1 MVPGEDAAVP
11 AVHDA
16 SRCTLPGVQREAC
29 TVDDGGELWG
39 LRQHR
44 HEAGTRRPQ
53 PGVDVEAEQ
62 ARRVQLAETA
72 KKGWL
77 RYVPQPALADEG
89 SLDKGG
95 REAGTEEDLN
105 EEVVVIEHLRYG
117 VRRHRRQLPLAF
129 HIALVSVCS
138 GDSVEKRIRALD

>member
-44 HEAGTRRPQ
+44 DETRCGPRWI
-53 PGVDVEAEQ
+53 GVDVEPEETG
-62 ARRVQLAETA
+62 RVKLTETA
-72 KKGWL
+72 
-77 RYVPQPALADEG
+77 
-89 SLDKGG
+89 
-95 REAGTEEDLN
+95 
-105 EEVVVIEHLRYG
+105 
-117 VRRHRRQLPLAF
+117 
-129 HIALVSVCS
+129 
-138 GDSVEKRIRALD
+138 